1 MATVFN
7 YFYIGE
13 QTLYSNEL
21 NLQPPTL
28 LTFSKIQNGAKGET
42 LPHLH
47 TYLELFYF
55 EKGDGF
61 LETNNK
67 TIPLKANDLLVIDSK
82 KIHVQYSESNEEP
95 LSYFDFAID
104 NLHLRGMPAN
114 SISQKGYFL
123 HSFGSRRNGIY
134 ANILKLLREFKERGS
149 NYHNK
154 VYAIFTEILVDT
166 LRLMPKSAPHPLE
179 NDEPTSNRYLLENT
193 KNYID
198 EHYSEPL
205 NLNELLKHSFMT
217 KSYFITQ
224 FKKLFS
230 VSPMQYLTL
239 VRIEQAKLLLHNTT
253 DSVTQIAAKIGFNSP
268 VYFTE
273 VFSKTVGTSPTLYR
287 KMVTTDV

>member
-1 MATVFN
+1 MATIYN

-13 QTLYSNEL
+13 QTLYSSEL

-28 LTFSKIQNGAKGET
+28 LTFSKVKNGTKGET
-42 LPHLH
+42 PPHLH
-47 TYLELFYF
+47 THLEIFYF

-61 LETNNK
+61 LETGGK
-67 TIPLKANDLLVIDSK
+67 VFPLKANDLLVIDSK
-82 KIHVQYSESNEEP
+82 KMHIQYSESNEAP

-114 SISQKGYFL
+114 SITQKGFFL
-123 HSFGSRRNGIY
+123 YSFKSRRNGIY
-134 ANILKLLREFKERGS
+134 QNITKLLREFKERES

-154 VYAIFTEILVDT
+154 VYAIFTEILIDT
-166 LRLMPKSAPHPLE
+166 MRLIPKNATPPRE
-179 NDEPTSNRYLLENT
+179 NDEITSNRYLLENT

-239 VRIEQAKLLLHNTT
+239 VRIEQAKLLLHNTS
-253 DSVTQIAAKIGFNSP
+253 DSITQISAKVGFNSP

-273 VFSKTVGTSPTLYR
+273 VFQKMVGTSPSLYR
-287 KMVTTDV
+287 KTVQTDV

>member
-114 SISQKGYFL
+114 SISQ
-123 HSFGSRRNGIY
+123 RGIFCTRSDHGGTESIRTSSNCC
-134 ANILKLLREFKERGS
+134 ANS
-149 NYHNK
+149 
-154 VYAIFTEILVDT
+154 
-166 LRLMPKSAPHPLE
+166 KSAAAITITRCML
-179 NDEPTSNRYLLENT
+179 YLP
-193 KNYID
+193 K
-198 EHYSEPL
+198 YSSTPC
-205 NLNELLKHSFMT
+205 
-217 KSYFITQ
+217 
-224 FKKLFS
+224 
-230 VSPMQYLTL
+230 V
-239 VRIEQAKLLLHNTT
+239 
-253 DSVTQIAAKIGFNSP
+253 
-268 VYFTE
+268 
-273 VFSKTVGTSPTLYR
+273 
-287 KMVTTDV
+287 

>member
-166 LRLMPKSAPHPLE
+166 LRLMPKSAPPPLE

-205 NLNELLKHSFMT
+205 NLN
-217 KSYFITQ
+217 
-224 FKKLFS
+224 
-230 VSPMQYLTL
+230 
-239 VRIEQAKLLLHNTT
+239 
-253 DSVTQIAAKIGFNSP
+253 
-268 VYFTE
+268 
-273 VFSKTVGTSPTLYR
+273 
-287 KMVTTDV
+287 